1 MRRFDLC
8 TSSGRWPPR
17 GASYG
22 NEVERFIWAP
32 SQTNEIFSGVNT
44 SAIRLQHGQEG
55 AILGS

>member
-8 TSSGRWPPR
+8 TNSGRWPTR

-32 SQTNEIFSGVNT
+32 SQTNEIFSDVNT
-44 SAIRLQHGQEG
+44 SAIRLQHG
-55 AILGS
+55 